1 MSLVLSHPM
10 VHPWATIVDGEDSL
24 VVRHA
29 NRAVVFRG
37 PGAKALLPTLIEA
50 LDGTR
55 TAADIVAQYAE
66 AEQAS
71 VRGALDRLAQHNLL
85 VEAAGIQ
92 KESTS
97 PTTLRAATALSEAL
111 FGSVGIAEI
120 MQRLTQTRIVLL
132 SDLDNASQLEE
143 ILRHSGFGCVDRLPL
158 AAAKGIEAI
167 LTDDTIVVLAPRRGT
182 APELAVMNEVALRTG
197 CRWTH
202 VLPYDGSYGVAGPL
216 YLPGETG
223 CYRCF
228 QIRRRSTLEALEQQR
243 VVDDSPESV
252 FDSPLAEW
260 TSPGQESA
268 VWGILAHLLSI
279 EALDS
284 DWAPSPLAGHI
295 HTMQWTGIS
304 VKVDRH
310 RLYRVPRCPDCG
322 PMDLGVPQPWFE
334 PVEATSVTQGVR

>member
-260 TSPGQESA
+260 TSPGRKAPCGASWPTFSRSKRSISIGHRRPWRATSTPCSGRGSA
-268 VWGILAHLLSI
+268 SR
-279 EALDS
+279 S
-284 DWAPSPLAGHI
+284 
-295 HTMQWTGIS
+295 TGIAS
-304 VKVDRH
+304 TAFHGAPIAGRWI
-310 RLYRVPRCPDCG
+310 
-322 PMDLGVPQPWFE
+322 LGYPSRGSSPSR
-334 PVEATSVTQGVR
+334 PLP